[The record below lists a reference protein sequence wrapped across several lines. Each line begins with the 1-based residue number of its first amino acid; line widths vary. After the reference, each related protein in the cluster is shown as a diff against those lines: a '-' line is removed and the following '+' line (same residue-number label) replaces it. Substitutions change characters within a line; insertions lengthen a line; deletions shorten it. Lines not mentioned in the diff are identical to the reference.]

1 MQQYHD
7 ALRQVM
13 KQKKIRKDRTGTGT
27 KSRMGVQLR
36 FDLAEGFPLLTTKF
50 VPFRVILIELLWFIS
65 GNTNIKYL
73 VDNNVHIWDEWPYK
87 YYLKKHRQP
96 VPPTD
101 SEEWK
106 SGLKAFIERIKSDDA
121 FAAKWGE
128 LGPVYGHQWRHW
140 PDGKDGEI
148 DQLRQALDTLKTNPE
163 SRRNIV
169 SAWNVADIEEMD
181 VAGLP
186 PCHLMFQFY
195 VEPGEDGEPGTLSCH
210 LTQRSADMFLG
221 VPFNIA
227 SYALLTMMMA
237 QVTGMKLGELVM
249 ELVDAHVYTNHFDQ
263 VEELLSRDA
272 YELPTVELDREV
284 TDLFDFAPEHF
295 KLIGYR
301 HHERITAP
309 VAV

>member
-1 MQQYHD
+1 MQQYLD
-7 ALRQVM
+7 ALRGIM
-13 KQKKIRKDRTGTGT
+13 EQKKIRNDRTGTGT
-27 KSRMGVQLR
+27 KSRLGVQMR
-36 FDLAEGFPLLTTKF
+36 FDLAEGFPLETTKY

-65 GNTNIKYL
+65 GATNIKFL
-73 VDNNVHIWDEWPYK
+73 VDHDVHIWDEWPYK
-87 YYLKKHRQP
+87 HYLQARGEA
-96 VPPTD
+96 VPPTN
-101 SEEWK
+101 SAEWK
-106 SGLKAFIERIKSDDA
+106 SGLKAFIAQIKVDDE

-140 PDGKDGEI
+140 PDGKGGEI
-148 DQLRQALDTLKTNPE
+148 DQLQQAVNLLKTNPE

-169 SAWNVADIEEMD
+169 SAWNVADIEEMA

-195 VEPGEDGEPGTLSCH
+195 VEPGEGGKPGKLSCH

-237 QVTGMKLGELVM
+237 QVTGLELGELVM
-249 ELVDAHVYTNHFDQ
+249 ELVDAHIYTNHFDQ
-263 VEELLSRDA
+263 VEEQLSRNS
-272 YELPTVELDREV
+272 YELPTVTLNPEV
-284 TDLFDFAPEHF
+284 TDLFDFAIEDF
-295 KLIGYR
+295 ELVGYR

>member
-1 MQQYHD
+1 MQTYHD
-7 ALRQVM
+7 ALRWIM
-13 KQKKIRKDRTGTGT
+13 EQKKIRMDRTGTGT
-27 KSRMGVQLR
+27 KSRMGVHMR
-36 FDLAEGFPLLTTKF
+36 FDLAEGFPLLTTKY

-65 GNTNIKYL
+65 GSTNIKFL
-73 VDNNVHIWDEWPYK
+73 VDNDVHIWNEWPYK
-87 YYLKKHRQP
+87 NYLVQHGKP

-101 SEEWK
+101 SAEWK
-106 SGLKAFIERIKSDDA
+106 SGLKGFIDRIKADDD

-140 PDGKDGEI
+140 PDGKGGEI
-148 DQLRQALDTLKTNPE
+148 DQLRLSINLLKTNRE

-169 SAWNVADIEEMD
+169 NSWNVADIEEMA

-186 PCHLMFQFY
+186 PCHLMYQFY
-195 VEPGEDGEPGTLSCH
+195 VEPGEDGEADKLSCH

-237 QVTGMKLGELVM
+237 QVTGMELGELVM
-249 ELVDAHVYTNHFDQ
+249 ELVDAHIYTNHFDQ

-272 YELPTVELDREV
+272 YELPTVELDERV
-284 TDLFDFAPEHF
+284 TDLFEFAPEHF

-301 HHERITAP
+301 HHARITAP